1 MKAKHA
7 AAHAMVVSFAL
18 GAVAVPVDRAV
29 AQAWWTVA
37 GQSQTINVEHS
48 ASLKAFHH
56 IPSHNYRARRRSR
69 G

>member
-7 AAHAMVVSFAL
+7 AAHAIAVSFAL
-18 GAVAVPVDRAV
+18 AAVAVPGDRAV

-37 GQSQTINVEHS
+37 GQSQSINVEHS
-48 ASLKAFHH
+48 ASLKASHH
-56 IPSHNYRARRRSR
+56 IPSHNYRAHRRSR